1 MHALAQVQA
10 SLIYAQAQ
18 QKGKHLCLKTEDME
32 HTLKKL
38 GRQKKCN
45 QTLISTLWGP
55 YLRWLLKNLD
65 KIS

>member
-18 QKGKHLCLKTEDME
+18 QKGKHLCLKTDME

-45 QTLISTLWGP
+45 QTLISTL
-55 YLRWLLKNLD
+55 
-65 KIS
+65 

>member
-18 QKGKHLCLKTEDME
+18 QKGKHLCLKTEEME

-45 QTLISTLWGP
+45 QTLISTL
-55 YLRWLLKNLD
+55 
-65 KIS
+65 